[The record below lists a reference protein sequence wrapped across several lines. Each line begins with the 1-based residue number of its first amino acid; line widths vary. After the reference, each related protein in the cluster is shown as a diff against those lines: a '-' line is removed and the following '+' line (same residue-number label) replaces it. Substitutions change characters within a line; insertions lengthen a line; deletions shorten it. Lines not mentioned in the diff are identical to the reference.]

1 MVTLFTDPRM
11 IEHQPPASHPEK
23 PERLAAILR
32 HLKRTGLDTRCATGM
47 VRPATDEE
55 ILRVHSP
62 SLVELYRRIQ
72 SPKLQ
77 QIEAD
82 TWMSAGSELAA
93 RLAAGAGIEAVNSVI
108 QTPNRRALCLVRPP
122 GHHAR
127 PAEPMGFC
135 FYASVAIA
143 AADALARHEMS
154 RVLIVDWD
162 VHHGNGTQEIFE
174 SDPRVGFLSI
184 HRYPFYPGSGA
195 ADESGTGDGLGT
207 KKNVPIAFGT
217 SRANYLAAFRSAL
230 HKMADK
236 IKPELIILSAGFDAH
251 AEDPVGSLGLEEE
264 DFVTMTKDV
273 IEVAETHCQGRLVS
287 VLEGGYNV
295 SRLVGCVTAH
305 LETLSSMGTV
315 DA

>member
-1 MVTLFTDPRM
+1 MLTLFTDPRM
-11 IEHQPPASHPEK
+11 LDHEPPRAHPEK

-32 HLKRTGLDTRCATGM
+32 HLKRTGLDHACDPGK

-55 ILRVHSP
+55 LLRVHAP
-62 SLVELYRRIQ
+62 GLLAMYRDQ
-72 SPKLQ
+72 PTSGLH

-82 TWMSAGSELAA
+82 TWMSPGSELAA
-93 RLAAGAGIEAVNSVI
+93 RLAAGAAVDAVEAVISG
-108 QTPNRRALCLVRPP
+108 PNRRALCLVRPP

-135 FYASVAIA
+135 LYASIAVAARDAIA
-143 AADALARHEMS
+143 RHGLD

-174 SDPRVGFLSI
+174 SDPQVGFLSI
-184 HRYPFYPGSGA
+184 HRHPFYPGTGA
-195 ADESGTGDGLGT
+195 KRETGTGRGLGT
-207 KKNVPIAFGT
+207 KRNVPITFGT
-217 SRANYLAAFRSAL
+217 SRADYLAAFRSAL
-230 HKMADK
+230 HAMADA
-236 IKPELIILSAGFDAH
+236 IKPQLVLVSAGFDAH

-264 DFVTMTKDV
+264 DFVAMTKDV
-273 IEVAETHCQGRLVS
+273 IEVAATHADGRLVS

-305 LETLSSMGTV
+305 LETLRLSPIR
-315 DA
+315 D